1 MHTIQNI
8 LNEYSK
14 KNINLFG
21 YLKIAQKWNIII
33 GETISKICYPAFFK
47 NGILT
52 LTVADTVWANEIAMN
67 RLNIIKNI
75 KKETDVIVVEIKTR
89 VGEVNTNELNNNEL
103 NKNSNEE
110 NISQS
115 NKEISEEHKKWISQ
129 VIKEANIEDKRIEE
143 IFYRVLINS
152 EEDKDAD

>member
-33 GETISKICYPAFFK
+33 GETLSKICYPAFFK

-52 LTVADTVWANEIAMN
+52 LTVADTVWANEISMN

-75 KKETDVIVVEIKTR
+75 KKETDIIVVEIKTR
-89 VGEVNTNELNNNEL
+89 VGEVNINENESNNKNDNINKLNN
-103 NKNSNEE
+103 
-110 NISQS
+110 
-115 NKEISEEHKKWISQ
+115 EISEEHQKWISK
-129 VIKEANIEDKRIEE
+129 VMNEANIEDKRIEE

>member
-33 GETISKICYPAFFK
+33 GETLSKICYPAFFK

-52 LTVADTVWANEIAMN
+52 LTVADTIWANEISMN

-89 VGEVNTNELNNNEL
+89 VGEININELNNNE
-103 NKNSNEE
+103 NNNIEE
-110 NISQS
+110 NKS
-115 NKEISEEHKKWISQ
+115 NIEISEEHKKWISD
-129 VIKEANIEDKRIEE
+129 VMNETNIEDKRIEE
-143 IFYRVLINS
+143 IFYKILLNS
-152 EEDKDAD
+152 EEDKNAD

>member
-14 KNINLFG
+14 KNINLFA
-21 YLKIAQKWNIII
+21 YLKIAQNWNIII
-33 GETISKICYPAFFK
+33 GETLSKICYPAFFK

-52 LTVADTVWANEIAMN
+52 LTVADTIWANEISMN

-75 KKETDVIVVEIKTR
+75 KKETDIIVVEIKTR
-89 VGEVNTNELNNNEL
+89 IGEININDLNNND
-103 NKNSNEE
+103 NKI
-110 NISQS
+110 NISENKS
-115 NKEISEEHKKWISQ
+115 NNQISEEHKKWISK
-129 VIKEANIEDKRIEE
+129 VMKEANIEDKRIEE
-143 IFYRVLINS
+143 IFYKILINS

>member
-21 YLKIAQKWNIII
+21 YLKIAQNWNIII
-33 GETISKICYPAFFK
+33 GETLSKICYPAFFK

-52 LTVADTVWANEIAMN
+52 LTVADTIWANEISMN

-75 KKETDVIVVEIKTR
+75 KKETDIIVVEIKTR
-89 VGEVNTNELNNNEL
+89 VGEININELNNNND
-103 NKNSNEE
+103 NKK
-110 NISQS
+110 NISENES
-115 NKEISEEHKKWISQ
+115 NNQISEEHKKWISK
-129 VIKEANIEDKRIEE
+129 VMKEANIEDKRIEE
-143 IFYRVLINS
+143 IFYKILINS

>member
-33 GETISKICYPAFFK
+33 GETLSKICYPAFFK

-52 LTVADTVWANEIAMN
+52 LTVADTIWANEISMN

-89 VGEVNTNELNNNEL
+89 IGEININESNDNENNNIEK
-103 NKNSNEE
+103 NKSN
-110 NISQS
+110 N
-115 NKEISEEHKKWISQ
+115 EISEEHKKWISG
-129 VIKEANIEDKRIEE
+129 VMNESNIEDKRIEE
-143 IFYRVLINS
+143 IFYNILLNS
-152 EEDKDAD
+152 EEDEDAD

>member
-33 GETISKICYPAFFK
+33 GETLSKICYPSFFK

-52 LTVADTVWANEIAMN
+52 LTVADTVWANEISMN

-89 VGEVNTNELNNNEL
+89 VGEININELNGNIEKNKSNN
-103 NKNSNEE
+103 
-110 NISQS
+110 
-115 NKEISEEHKKWISQ
+115 EISEKHKKWISD
-129 VIKEANIEDKRIEE
+129 VMNETNIEDKRIEE
-143 IFYRVLINS
+143 IFYNILLNS

>member
-33 GETISKICYPAFFK
+33 GETLSNICYPAFFK

-52 LTVADTVWANEIAMN
+52 LTVADTIWANEISMN

-75 KKETDVIVVEIKTR
+75 KKETDIIVVEIKTR
-89 VGEVNTNELNNNEL
+89 VGEINNNEL
-103 NKNSNEE
+103 KNNNKI
-110 NISQS
+110 NISKNKS
-115 NKEISEEHKKWISQ
+115 NNQISEEHKKCISK
-129 VIKEANIEDKRIEE
+129 VMKEANIEDKRIEE

-152 EEDKDAD
+152 EEYKDAD

>member
-33 GETISKICYPAFFK
+33 GETLSKICYPSFFK

-52 LTVADTVWANEIAMN
+52 LTVADTVWANEISMN

-89 VGEVNTNELNNNEL
+89 VGEININELKNNNELNNNFNEA
-103 NKNSNEE
+103 NKSN
-110 NISQS
+110 N
-115 NKEISEEHKKWISQ
+115 EISEEHKKWISD
-129 VIKEANIEDKRIEE
+129 VMNETNIEDKRIEE
-143 IFYRVLINS
+143 IFYKILLNS

>member
-14 KNINLFG
+14 KNINLFA
-21 YLKIAQKWNIII
+21 YIKIAQNWNIII
-33 GETISKICYPAFFK
+33 GETLSKICYPAFFK

-52 LTVADTVWANEIAMN
+52 LTVADTIWANEISMN

-75 KKETDVIVVEIKTR
+75 KKETDIIVVEIKTR
-89 VGEVNTNELNNNEL
+89 IGEININDLNNND
-103 NKNSNEE
+103 NKI
-110 NISQS
+110 NISKNKS
-115 NKEISEEHKKWISQ
+115 NNQISEEHKKWISK
-129 VIKEANIEDKRIEE
+129 VMKEANIEDKRIEE
-143 IFYRVLINS
+143 IFYKILINS

>member
-33 GETISKICYPAFFK
+33 GETLSKICYPAFFK

-52 LTVADTVWANEIAMN
+52 LTVADTVWANEISMN

-89 VGEVNTNELNNNEL
+89 VGEININELKGNNELNNNI
-103 NKNSNEE
+103 EE
-110 NISQS
+110 NKS
-115 NKEISEEHKKWISQ
+115 NNEISEEHKKWISD
-129 VIKEANIEDKRIEE
+129 IMNETNIEDKRIEE
-143 IFYRVLINS
+143 IFYKILLNS

>member
-14 KNINLFG
+14 KNINLFA

-33 GETISKICYPAFFK
+33 GETLSKICYPAFFK

-52 LTVADTVWANEIAMN
+52 LTVADTIWANEISMN

-75 KKETDVIVVEIKTR
+75 KKETDIIVVEIKTR
-89 VGEVNTNELNNNEL
+89 VGEININDLNNN
-103 NKNSNEE
+103 NKI
-110 NISQS
+110 NISENKS
-115 NKEISEEHKKWISQ
+115 NNQISEKHKKWISK
-129 VIKEANIEDKRIEE
+129 VMREANIEDKRIEE
-143 IFYRVLINS
+143 IFYRILINS
-152 EEDKDAD
+152 EEDKNAD

>member
-14 KNINLFG
+14 KNINLFA
-21 YLKIAQKWNIII
+21 YLKIAQNWNIII
-33 GETISKICYPAFFK
+33 GETLSKICYPAFFK

-52 LTVADTVWANEIAMN
+52 LTVADTIWANEISMN

-75 KKETDVIVVEIKTR
+75 KKETDIIVVEIKTR
-89 VGEVNTNELNNNEL
+89 IGEININDLNNND
-103 NKNSNEE
+103 NKI
-110 NISQS
+110 NISKNKS
-115 NKEISEEHKKWISQ
+115 NNQISEEHKKWISK
-129 VIKEANIEDKRIEE
+129 VMKEANIEDKRIEE

-152 EEDKDAD
+152 EEDKNAD

>member
-21 YLKIAQKWNIII
+21 YLKISQKWNIII
-33 GETISKICYPAFFK
+33 GETLSKICYPAFFK

-52 LTVADTVWANEIAMN
+52 LTVADTIWANEISMN

-75 KKETDVIVVEIKTR
+75 KKETDIIVVEIKTR
-89 VGEVNTNELNNNEL
+89 VGEININKSNNNE
-103 NKNSNEE
+103 NNNIEE
-110 NISQS
+110 NKS
-115 NKEISEEHKKWISQ
+115 NNEISEKHKKWISE
-129 VIKEANIEDKRIEE
+129 IMNETNIEDKRIEE
-143 IFYRVLINS
+143 IFYNILLNS
-152 EEDKDAD
+152 EEDKNAD

>member
-33 GETISKICYPAFFK
+33 GETLSKICYPAFFK
-47 NGILT
+47 NGVLT
-52 LTVADTVWANEIAMN
+52 LTVADTVWANEISMN

-75 KKETDVIVVEIKTR
+75 KKETDIIVVEIKTR
-89 VGEVNTNELNNNEL
+89 VGEVNIDGLNNNND
-103 NKNSNEE
+103 NKI
-110 NISQS
+110 NISENKS
-115 NKEISEEHKKWISQ
+115 NKEISEEHQKWVSK
-129 VIKEANIEDKRIEE
+129 VIKEANIKDKRIEE

-152 EEDKDAD
+152 EEDKNAD

>member
-33 GETISKICYPAFFK
+33 GETLSKICYPAFFK

-52 LTVADTVWANEIAMN
+52 LTVADTVWANEISMN

-75 KKETDVIVVEIKTR
+75 KKETDIIVVEIKTR
-89 VGEVNTNELNNNEL
+89 VGEININENELNNKNDNINKL
-103 NKNSNEE
+103 NN
-110 NISQS
+110 
-115 NKEISEEHKKWISQ
+115 EISEEHQKWISK
-129 VIKEANIEDKRIEE
+129 VINEANIEDKRIEE

>member
-14 KNINLFG
+14 KNINLFA
-21 YLKIAQKWNIII
+21 YLKIAQNWNIII
-33 GETISKICYPAFFK
+33 GETLSKICYPAFFK

-52 LTVADTVWANEIAMN
+52 LTVADTIWANEISMN

-75 KKETDVIVVEIKTR
+75 KKETDIIVVEIKTR
-89 VGEVNTNELNNNEL
+89 IGEINNNELNNNEL
-103 NKNSNEE
+103 NKNSNED

-115 NKEISEEHKKWISQ
+115 NNQISEEHKKWISK
-129 VIKEANIEDKRIEE
+129 VMKEANIEDKRIEE
-143 IFYRVLINS
+143 IFYKILINS